1 MRTAWENKKDE
12 GSMKK
17 PIFRILVLDDECFM
31 LKLLVHLLAGLGYT
45 DVTAC
50 ENGVAG
56 LEWLADGK
64 NRHGLI
70 LLDLNMPDMDGIEF
84 VRKLAA
90 AGFDGSLILVSAE
103 DERVLQMAERLIQAH
118 GMTVLGH
125 VSKPVSLPR
134 LAQLIKTHGLVPPPP
149 SGTKE
154 SYSPE
159 SIGAAIANGE
169 LVNYYQP
176 QIAVTTGK
184 VVGVETLVRW
194 FHPVDGLVFPDQFV
208 GVAEKNGMIDA
219 LTRVVLRSAFRQMKV
234 WQESG
239 LDISVAVNV
248 SMDNL
253 SSLAF
258 ADFVIEE
265 ALTIGVA
272 PQNIVLEVTESRL
285 MLDQRAPLEVLT
297 RLRLKRF
304 RLSIDD
310 FGTGHSSL
318 TQLSDI
324 SFDEL
329 KIDQSFVHGASH
341 DKTAR
346 AIYDASLGVGKQLG
360 MKIVAEGVEDR
371 DDWDLLVRT
380 NCDVAQGYFIGRPMP
395 AAAITEWIASWTHR
409 YAQWEN
415 NPA

>member
-1 MRTAWENKKDE
+1 MNK
-12 GSMKK
+12 
-17 PIFRILVLDDECFM
+17 PTFRILVLDDECFM

-50 ENGVAG
+50 DNGVAG
-56 LEWLADGK
+56 LNWLEDGK

-84 VRKLAA
+84 VRKLAGN
-90 AGFDGSLILVSAE
+90 GFDGSLILVSAE
-103 DERVLQMAERLIQAH
+103 DERVLQMTEKLIQAH

-134 LAQLIKTHGLVPPPP
+134 LAGLINTHGLVPSPPNP
-149 SGTKE
+149 AKE
-154 SYSPE
+154 SYSPA
-159 SIGAAIANGE
+159 SVGAAIANGE
-169 LVNYYQP
+169 LINYYQP

-194 FHPVDGLVFPDQFV
+194 FHPVDGLVFPEQFI

-219 LTRVVLRSAFRQMKV
+219 LTRVVLREAFKQMKV
-234 WQESG
+234 WHESG

-265 ALTIGVA
+265 ALAIGVA
-272 PQNIVLEVTESRL
+272 PQNVVLEVTESRL

-329 KIDQSFVHGASH
+329 KIDQGFVHGASH

-360 MKIVAEGVEDR
+360 MTIVAEGVEDR
-371 DDWDLLVRT
+371 DDWDLLART

-395 AAAITEWIASWTHR
+395 AAAIAEWIDAWQHR